1 MEGAAAQLSSSSAEG
16 TQCSMTISR
25 LSQSDHGEWTC
36 KLSLGSIQDDQ
47 ETQVTVEVATPATVE
62 FADKYGVV
70 QVQEGTQKNSGS
82 EKFGTMIVMIEND
95 SSLKVL
101 MCPTLA
107 LPNMAGQAECLSG
120 WL

>member
-1 MEGAAAQLSSSSAEG
+1 MWNPDLRKESVCMEGAAAQLSSSSAEG

-70 QVQEGTQKNSGS
+70 QVHEGSRKKIQTQKI
-82 EKFGTMIVMIEND
+82 EALKHLALMIVMIRE
-95 SSLKVL
+95 
-101 MCPTLA
+101 
-107 LPNMAGQAECLSG
+107 
-120 WL
+120 